1 MDTHYMYVSTYIYI
15 HTHTCVCVCVSV
27 RVSVTS
33 SPFHLIK
40 AGDATWK
47 WQIRCT
53 CSSLLNSSFPEQAP
67 ILSLFL
73 QLSLR
78 AQEGPGERPG

>member
-1 MDTHYMYVSTYIYI
+1 MCVHISTY
-15 HTHTCVCVCVSV
+15 THTCVCVCVSV

-40 AGDATWK
+40 AGDATGK